1 VAVKFVSISVS
12 VVAVAPSGNVVLYF
26 AALDEH
32 GEAWWWDTSQPH
44 ARWQRLPPHPGPTN
58 GRRRKKG

>member
-1 VAVKFVSISVS
+1 MKFVSI
-12 VVAVAPSGNVVLYF
+12 AITTCAHASGVVLYF
-26 AALDEH
+26 AALDSN
-32 GEAWWWDTSQPH
+32 GDVWWWDSGQPH